1 MAWACGNCPRRRAS
15 DLHPYTHKLLR
26 LRDLQL
32 GGYPFRADDLSIE
45 EWIDL
50 GQIKAALAPPSN
62 CPMMRPVSDE

>member
-1 MAWACGNCPRRRAS
+1 LDLRA
-15 DLHPYTHKLLR
+15 
-26 LRDLQL
+26 LQR
-32 GGYPFRADDLSIE
+32 GGYPFQADDLSIE